1 MSTQGRGPE
10 AARAKDAAA
19 RLLARDNTGV
29 VYRALRSSIL
39 RGELVPES
47 VISQVRI
54 ARDFE
59 VSRAPVR
66 EALRLLQRDG
76 LIHASVNHRPR
87 VSGFSPEDLDQLYAA
102 RVVIEAMAIS
112 VSVPRLDQASLA
124 ALEQSMKEMEEFTGK
139 DVERWGEPHRRFH
152 MGLVRLGGRRTLNT
166 IEQLFDHA
174 ERYRRF
180 YLAGD
185 PIAWSAGATEHQA
198 IMDAVTRRD
207 AVGAATRLAR
217 HLSRTSLMVLLAI
230 APDYEPVAV
239 RAAVRQVIGA
249 TEPNGRSP
257 GLG

>member
-1 MSTQGRGPE
+1 VATQRRRPESPSSRE
-10 AARAKDAAA
+10 AAE
-19 RLLARDNTGV
+19 RLLARDSTGT

-39 RGELVPES
+39 RGDLVPES
-47 VISQVRI
+47 VISQARI
-54 ARDFE
+54 ARDFD

-76 LIHASVNHRPR
+76 LIHAAINQRPR

-112 VSVPRLDQASLA
+112 ISVPRLDRASLD
-124 ALEQSMKEMEEFTGK
+124 ALQQSLKEMDEFTGK

-152 MGLVRLGGRRTLNT
+152 MGLVRLGGLRTLST

-198 IMDAVTRRD
+198 IMDAVMRRD
-207 AVGAATRLAR
+207 AAGAATRLAR

-239 RAAVRQVIGA
+239 RAAVRQVIRPA
-249 TEPNGRSP
+249 ETTAR
-257 GLG
+257 